1 MEEKIESRRSFIKK
15 AAYVAPT
22 IIALGAITNPITS
35 SAASCTAANPCTN
48 DGSNSGPST
57 TPSTDPGN
65 NDEGGF
71 KGVF

>member
-1 MEEKIESRRSFIKK
+1 MDKREENTNIESRRNFLKK

-22 IIALGAITNPITS
+22 IVALGSITKPT
-35 SAASCTAANPCTN
+35 SAAASGNVYNP
-48 DGSNSGPST
+48 GNSTPTT
-57 TPSTDPGN
+57 TPSTTPGN